1 VCWRRGSSGRIF
13 RFAVNGLVRK
23 MGSLMR
29 IKFVRTIFPRKVRQM
44 RTNGA
49 ARAFRD
55 FREVSTECYP
65 MPTAIPTES

>member
-1 VCWRRGSSGRIF
+1 M
-13 RFAVNGLVRK
+13 

-29 IKFVRTIFPRKVRQM
+29 IKFVRTIFLRNVRQV

-55 FREVSTECYP
+55 FREVSTACYP
-65 MPTAIPTES
+65 MPAVIPTES